1 MAYTLSDHFRPLRIV
16 MRCNG
21 LLVGV
26 VLGLLFLSLSKATLT
41 AWGIYTG
48 GVLWPL
54 RLAGALLLTFGITFL
69 LAANQ
74 DLISLLMLLSMSIA
88 NALVA
93 LVMLFAYFQQELS
106 QVALSGRLLFIF
118 IFLLCLISA
127 ITPLRY
133 LRAEYR
139 S

>member
-26 VLGLLFLSLSKATLT
+26 ILGLLFLSLSKATLS
-41 AWGIYTG
+41 AWGLYTG
-48 GVLWPL
+48 GLLWPL
-54 RLAGALLLTFGITFL
+54 RLAGALLLSFGLIFL

-74 DLISLLMLLSMSIA
+74 SLISLLMLLTMSIA
-88 NALVA
+88 NGLIAF
-93 LVMLFAYFQQELS
+93 VMLFAYFQQELS
-106 QVALSGRLLFIF
+106 QVALGGRILFVLL
-118 IFLLCLISA
+118 FLLCLISA

-139 S
+139 L

>member
-21 LLVGV
+21 FVVGV
-26 VLGLLFLSLSKATLT
+26 ILGLLFLTLSKATLT
-41 AWGIYTG
+41 NWGLYTSG
-48 GVLWPL
+48 LLWPL
-54 RLAGALLLTFGITFL
+54 RLAGALLLTFGLTFL

-74 DLISLLMLLSMSIA
+74 DLISLLMLVTMSIA
-88 NALVA
+88 NSLLA

-106 QVALSGRLLFIF
+106 QVGNGGRILFVLL
-118 IFLLCLISA
+118 FLLCLISA

-139 S
+139 R

>member
-21 LLVGV
+21 FVVGV
-26 VLGLLFLSLSKATLT
+26 ILGLLFLTLSKATLT
-41 AWGIYTG
+41 NWGLYTSG
-48 GVLWPL
+48 LLWPL
-54 RLAGALLLTFGITFL
+54 RLAGALLLTFGLTFL

-74 DLISLLMLLSMSIA
+74 DLISLLMLVTMSIA
-88 NALVA
+88 NSLLA

-106 QVALSGRLLFIF
+106 QVGSGGRILFVLL
-118 IFLLCLISA
+118 FLLCLISA

-139 S
+139 R